1 MIKIRI
7 KSGYPDKIRISGF
20 GVKKVAENLDLPKWN
35 GYANTNRE
43 RASQRYYLLLN
54 CYSTG
59 RIVSNI
65 SAKFRCWRAVY
76 RTHRLDLLL
85 CIAIIYC
92 WLSVFIILCLKWMC
106 VLYQKSM
113 TNDKYYV
120 TLILIFTRWRHHRLL
135 YSTTDGMRKLGAS
148 WYDGRCLSVSQIVP
162 RAVYPNG

>member
-65 SAKFRCWRAVY
+65 SAKFRC
-76 RTHRLDLLL
+76 
-85 CIAIIYC
+85 
-92 WLSVFIILCLKWMC
+92 
-106 VLYQKSM
+106 
-113 TNDKYYV
+113 
-120 TLILIFTRWRHHRLL
+120 
-135 YSTTDGMRKLGAS
+135 
-148 WYDGRCLSVSQIVP
+148 
-162 RAVYPNG
+162 